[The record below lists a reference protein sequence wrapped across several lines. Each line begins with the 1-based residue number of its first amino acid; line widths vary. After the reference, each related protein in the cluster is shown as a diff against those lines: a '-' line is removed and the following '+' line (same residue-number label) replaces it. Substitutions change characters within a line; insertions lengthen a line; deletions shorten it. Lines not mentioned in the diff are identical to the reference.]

1 MGRTGAERLV
11 ELGLS
16 VMGKKPERAIWLAIA
31 GQKAQPSLR
40 GLSIGGR
47 LCAVIFSIAMA
58 STLPW

>member
-16 VMGKKPERAIWLAIA
+16 VMGKKPERDLARYRRPKSA
-31 GQKAQPSLR
+31 TFAA

-47 LCAVIFSIAMA
+47 SCVVIFSIAMA